1 MGAGDII
8 SPGNQILA
16 LTAKKAI
23 PKSETIAKGKIFVLI
38 KLKDLRLFNTII
50 TCLRDFK
57 KFLLDNIIYFLHFVL
72 ADHMQH
78 FYLDLCFFAYLQRYH
93 CLQV

>member
-38 KLKDLRLFNTII
+38 KPKDLRLINTII
-50 TCLRDFK
+50 TCLRNFK
-57 KFLLDNIIYFLHFVL
+57 KFLMDNII
-72 ADHMQH
+72 
-78 FYLDLCFFAYLQRYH
+78 
-93 CLQV
+93 

>member
-23 PKSETIAKGKIFVLI
+23 PKSATIANGKIFVLI
-38 KLKDLRLFNTII
+38 KPKESKLINVGNQLTRLPKELKNIESSKRRKNLFIQIVLPLII
-50 TCLRDFK
+50 EENLKIRFD
-57 KFLLDNIIYFLHFVL
+57 
-72 ADHMQH
+72 
-78 FYLDLCFFAYLQRYH
+78 
-93 CLQV
+93 

>member
-23 PKSETIAKGKIFVLI
+23 TKSETIAKGRIFVLI
-38 KLKDLRLFNTII
+38 KPKDLRLITIII
-50 TCLRDFK
+50 TCLRDF
-57 KFLLDNIIYFLHFVL
+57 
-72 ADHMQH
+72 
-78 FYLDLCFFAYLQRYH
+78 
-93 CLQV
+93 

>member
-38 KLKDLRLFNTII
+38 KPKDLKLIKPII
-50 TCLRDFK
+50 TCLRDF
-57 KFLLDNIIYFLHFVL
+57 
-72 ADHMQH
+72 
-78 FYLDLCFFAYLQRYH
+78 
-93 CLQV
+93 

>member
-23 PKSETIAKGKIFVLI
+23 PKSEPIAKGKIFVLI
-38 KLKDLRLFNTII
+38 KPKDLRLIKSII
-50 TCLRDFK
+50 TCL
-57 KFLLDNIIYFLHFVL
+57 IYF
-72 ADHMQH
+72 
-78 FYLDLCFFAYLQRYH
+78 
-93 CLQV
+93 

>member
-23 PKSETIAKGKIFVLI
+23 PKSATMAKGKIFVLI
-38 KLKDLRLFNTII
+38 KPKDLKLINSMIA
-50 TCLRDFK
+50 CLRDF
-57 KFLLDNIIYFLHFVL
+57 
-72 ADHMQH
+72 
-78 FYLDLCFFAYLQRYH
+78 
-93 CLQV
+93 

>member
-23 PKSETIAKGKIFVLI
+23 PNSETMAKGKIFVLI
-38 KLKDLRLFNTII
+38 KLKYLKLIKTII
-50 TCLRDFK
+50 TCLIDF
-57 KFLLDNIIYFLHFVL
+57 
-72 ADHMQH
+72 
-78 FYLDLCFFAYLQRYH
+78 
-93 CLQV
+93 

>member
-23 PKSETIAKGKIFVLI
+23 PNNETIAKGKIFVFIKPKDSKLI
-38 KLKDLRLFNTII
+38 NTMI
-50 TCLRDFK
+50 TCLIDF
-57 KFLLDNIIYFLHFVL
+57 
-72 ADHMQH
+72 
-78 FYLDLCFFAYLQRYH
+78 
-93 CLQV
+93 

>member
-38 KLKDLRLFNTII
+38 KPKDLNLIKTII
-50 TCLRDFK
+50 TCLREFFK
-57 KFLLDNIIYFLHFVL
+57 IFI
-72 ADHMQH
+72 
-78 FYLDLCFFAYLQRYH
+78 R
-93 CLQV
+93 

>member
-23 PKSETIAKGKIFVLI
+23 PKSATIAKGKTFVLI
-38 KLKDLRLFNTII
+38 KLKDSKLIKSII
-50 TCLRDFK
+50 TCLRDF
-57 KFLLDNIIYFLHFVL
+57 
-72 ADHMQH
+72 
-78 FYLDLCFFAYLQRYH
+78 
-93 CLQV
+93 

>member
-23 PKSETIAKGKIFVLI
+23 PKSATIAKGKIFVLI
-38 KLKDLRLFNTII
+38 KPKDSSLINIMI
-50 TCLRDFK
+50 ACLRDF
-57 KFLLDNIIYFLHFVL
+57 
-72 ADHMQH
+72 
-78 FYLDLCFFAYLQRYH
+78 
-93 CLQV
+93 

>member
-23 PKSETIAKGKIFVLI
+23 PKSATIAKGKIFVLI
-38 KLKDLRLFNTII
+38 KPKDTDLVMSII
-50 TCLRDFK
+50 TCL
-57 KFLLDNIIYFLHFVL
+57 IYF
-72 ADHMQH
+72 
-78 FYLDLCFFAYLQRYH
+78 
-93 CLQV
+93 

>member
-16 LTAKKAI
+16 LTARKAI

-38 KLKDLRLFNTII
+38 KPKDLNLIKTII
-50 TCLRDFK
+50 TCL
-57 KFLLDNIIYFLHFVL
+57 LYF
-72 ADHMQH
+72 
-78 FYLDLCFFAYLQRYH
+78 
-93 CLQV
+93 